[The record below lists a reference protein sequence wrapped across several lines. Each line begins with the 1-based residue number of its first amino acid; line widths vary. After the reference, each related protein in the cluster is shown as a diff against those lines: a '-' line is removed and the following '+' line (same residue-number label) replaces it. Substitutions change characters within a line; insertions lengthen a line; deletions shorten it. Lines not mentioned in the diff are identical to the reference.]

1 MAVRRFFYVTQDSL
15 IVWNAVGQNLSEE
28 ATFPSTD
35 EGYRLFSSYLEQ
47 VPQKRALMVVDVIEE
62 EFAMDSLPA
71 VSGSDR
77 KNLIERR
84 LSKRFSRT
92 PYRVGV
98 YLGKRRRATDS
109 FNVVYA
115 AITNHELIDPWVE
128 IIAHHKA
135 PLVGITSIPLISV
148 DLLKEF
154 REPAENSMLVTQH
167 QGGRVRLVFIKSG
180 QPVSARL
187 SRDLSTE
194 GDEFG
199 ASLISEIVQSR
210 KYLERSR
217 QIGAN
222 DPLDVYFI
230 ADEQEV
236 SAALANSQ
244 ANFEAHIIDSQE
256 AARQLRVTGDLQPGS
271 MEVLYLS
278 RCIRKRPR
286 LEYVLRDRVD
296 YSLLLRARDFAIG
309 AATAGA
315 VAFSVGAG
323 IYLTGAYVFHDQ
335 AQTIDAQIAQME
347 ETYRREHDEFEPLR
361 ADSHEMK
368 LAVDTGDY
376 ILRNSLPI
384 EWVMSQVGLVMG
396 EQPDMHIDRL
406 SWELESATDPNEA
419 NARRGRNDK
428 KMPVNIPQAAAVTAN
443 LSGEIRPYDGNLR
456 HAFEK
461 IDTLASSLQQNTA
474 FEHVAVADYPIDA
487 RPDAALSGEIRRKD
501 DHQLASFSLTLTLR
515 IENEAE

>member
-15 IVWNAVGQNLSEE
+15 VVWIAVGQTVSEE
-28 ATFPSTD
+28 TRFPSSD
-35 EGYRLFSSYLEQ
+35 EGYGLFSSYLER
-47 VPQKRALMVVDVIEE
+47 VPHKRTLMVVDVIEE
-62 EFAMDSLPA
+62 EFSTDSLPA

-77 KNLIERR
+77 KNLMERR
-84 LSKRFSRT
+84 LKKRFSRT

-98 YLGKRRRATDS
+98 YLGKRRRASDS
-109 FNVVYA
+109 FNAVYT
-115 AITNHELIDPWVE
+115 AITNHELVDPWVE
-128 IIAHHKA
+128 IITRHKT

-154 REPAENSMLVTQH
+154 RKPAENSMLVTQH
-167 QGGRVRLVFIKSG
+167 QGGRLRLVFIKSG
-180 QPVSARL
+180 QAVSARL
-187 SRDLSTE
+187 SRDLSSE
-194 GDEFG
+194 GDGFG
-199 ASLISEIVQSR
+199 AALISEIVQSR
-210 KYLERSR
+210 KYLQRSR

-230 ADEQEV
+230 ADEQAV
-236 SAALANSQ
+236 SSAFDESQ
-244 ANFEAHIIDSQE
+244 ANFEAHIIDFRE
-256 AARQLRVTGDLQPGS
+256 AAKQLRITGESTPGN
-271 MEVLYLS
+271 MEALYLS

-296 YSLLLRARDFAIG
+296 YSMLLRARNLAIG

-315 VAFSVGAG
+315 VAFSVAAG
-323 IYLTGAYVFHDQ
+323 IYLTGAFVFRNQ
-335 AQTIDAQIAQME
+335 TQTIDAQIAQME

-396 EQPDMHIDRL
+396 GQPDMHIDRL
-406 SWELESATDPNEA
+406 SWELESATDPNET
-419 NARRGRNDK
+419 NTTRRRNDK
-428 KMPVNIPQAAAVTAN
+428 DMPVNIPQAAAVTAN

-456 HAFEK
+456 QAFEK

-474 FEHVAVADYPIDA
+474 FERVAVAEYPIDA
-487 RPDAALSGEIRRKD
+487 RPGAALSGEVRRKD
-501 DHQLASFSLTLTLR
+501 DNQLASFSLTLTLR
-515 IENEAE
+515 IEDEIE